1 MSSSSPSKEA
11 LRQTPLHAV
20 HTDAGARMVPFAGY
34 SMPLR
39 YSSQVDEHHAVRKA
53 AGMFDVSHMGEVFVS
68 GVDAERFLLRLAP
81 NDVSKLRIGQAHYS
95 ALLSDE
101 GTFLDD
107 LLVYRTGEQTY
118 MLVVNAAGRHEDVAW
133 IERQAEGFEVEIDDR
148 SDATALIAL
157 QGPEAEAIVGSLG
170 TDLSDLR
177 YYRFRPDEIAGID
190 VIASRTGYTGEDGF
204 EFYVGAEAAADLWKA
219 LADAGASRGL
229 LPAGLAARDTLRL
242 EAGMHLSG
250 QDIDASVTPLE
261 VGLGWIVK
269 LGKEREFVGSERL
282 RAIKRDGP
290 RRRMIGFRLDG
301 RNMAR
306 SGYVVRVGRESGE
319 VSGQV
324 TSGSWSPTLEASI
337 GLALLDGSDSEG
349 PLEPIEAGTPLV
361 AEIRG
366 KDVPGEVVALPFYRR
381 PK

>member
-1 MSSSSPSKEA
+1 MSSSPRSEE
-11 LRQTPLHAV
+11 LRKTPLHAV
-20 HTDAGARMVPFAGY
+20 HTEAGARMVPFAGY

-68 GVDAERFLLRLAP
+68 GPDAERFLRYLAP
-81 NDVSKLRIGQAHYS
+81 NDVAKLRTGQAHLS
-95 ALLSDE
+95 ALLTRQ

-107 LLVYRTGEQTY
+107 LLVYRLGEQEY
-118 MLVVNAAGRHEDVAW
+118 MLVVNGATRHHDVEW
-133 IERQAEGFEVEIDDR
+133 IEQQAEGFDVDVRDR
-148 SDATALIAL
+148 SDETAMIAL
-157 QGPEAEAIVGSLG
+157 QGPSAENIVAGLG

-177 YYRFRPDEIAGID
+177 YYRFRKCELAGIE
-190 VIASRTGYTGEDGF
+190 VLASRTGYTGEDGF
-204 EFYVGAEAAADLWKA
+204 EFYVDAASAERLWKT
-219 LADAGASRGL
+219 LMDAGRSDGL

-250 QDIDASVTPLE
+250 QDFDQSVTPLD

-269 LGKEREFVGSERL
+269 LAEDREFIGSEAL
-282 RAIKRDGP
+282 RAIKREGP
-290 RRRMIGFRLDG
+290 RRRMIGFRLEG

-306 SGYVVRVGRESGE
+306 TGYVVRVGDVCGR
-319 VSGQV
+319 V

-337 GLALLDGSDSEG
+337 GLALMESNG
-349 PLEPIEAGTPLV
+349 PLDPIDPGTALV

-366 KDVPGEVVALPFYRR
+366 KDAPGEVVALPFYRR